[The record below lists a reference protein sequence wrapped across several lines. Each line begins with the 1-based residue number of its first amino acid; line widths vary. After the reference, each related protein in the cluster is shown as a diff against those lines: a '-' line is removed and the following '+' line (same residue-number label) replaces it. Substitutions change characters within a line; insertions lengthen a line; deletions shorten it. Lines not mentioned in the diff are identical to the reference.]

1 MKRISLI
8 FIFIIFVSASL
19 FGQARKIEFTEYDL
33 DNGLH
38 VILHKDNSTPIVAVT
53 MTYHVGSKNED
64 PERTGFAHFFEHLM
78 FEGSKYIEHGEFDK
92 INMSAGGINNA
103 STNHDF
109 THYYMVF
116 PSNQL
121 KLGLW
126 MESERMLH
134 LKIDTIGVETQRKVV
149 KEERS
154 ERFDNQPY
162 GSILEET
169 FKRAYQIHPYKWL
182 PAGSAQYIDQATI
195 DEFMTF
201 YKKFYVPNNACL
213 SIAGDIDIEQIK
225 KWIHD
230 YFADIPKGEKIKQPD
245 ITEPPLEAEI
255 RDTVYDNI
263 QLPLILQAYRIPEQ
277 GSEDYYALQML
288 SSVLAAGQS
297 SRLYKELVDKQQKA
311 VSTGSF
317 LFGLEDPGLF
327 IAYGISNLGV
337 EPDELESLIQ
347 IELDKVKNNL
357 IDENEFQKLQ
367 NQIENSFVSGNSTM
381 TGIAESLATYYL
393 QFGETELI
401 NTDVNNYLK
410 VTREDIKNAAEK
422 YLNKNNRV
430 VLVYLPKQ

>member
-1 MKRISLI
+1 MKRISRL
-8 FIFIIFVSASL
+8 FIFIIFISSSL
-19 FGQARKIEFTEYDL
+19 LCQSKKIEFTEYDL

-38 VILHKDNSTPIVAVT
+38 IILHKDSSTPIVAVT
-53 MTYHVGSKNED
+53 ITYHAGSKNED
-64 PERTGFAHFFEHLM
+64 SERTGFAHFFEHLM
-78 FEGSKYIEHGEFDK
+78 FEGSKYIEHGEFHK

-109 THYYMVF
+109 THYYMVI

-134 LKIDTIGVETQRKVV
+134 LKIDTVGVETQRKVV

-162 GSILEET
+162 GTILEET
-169 FKRAYQIHPYKWL
+169 FKRAYKVHPYKWL
-182 PAGSAQYIDQATI
+182 PAGSAQYIDQATL
-195 DEFMTF
+195 DEFMAF
-201 YKKFYVPNNACL
+201 YKKFYIPNNACL
-213 SIAGDIDIEQIK
+213 SIAGDINTEQAK
-225 KWIHD
+225 KWIEE
-230 YFADIPKGEKIKQPD
+230 YFADIPRGENIKQPD
-245 ITEPPLEAEI
+245 IIEPPLESEI

-263 QLPLILQAYRIPEQ
+263 QLPLVLQAYRIPEQ
-277 GSEDYYALQML
+277 GNEDYYALQML

-337 EPDELESLIQ
+337 EPEELETLIQ
-347 IELDKVKNNL
+347 TELDKVKNNF
-357 IDENEFQKLQ
+357 IEEREFQKLQ

-381 TGIAESLATYYL
+381 TGIAESLANYYL
-393 QFGETELI
+393 QYGDANLI
-401 NTDVNNYLK
+401 NTEVENYLK
-410 VTREDIKNAAEK
+410 VTRQDIKRVAEK
-422 YLNKNNRV
+422 YLNKNNRA
-430 VLVYLPKQ
+430 VLIYLPKQ

>member
-1 MKRISLI
+1 
-8 FIFIIFVSASL
+8 
-19 FGQARKIEFTEYDL
+19 
-33 DNGLH
+33 
-38 VILHKDNSTPIVAVT
+38 
-53 MTYHVGSKNED
+53 
-64 PERTGFAHFFEHLM
+64 M

-92 INMSAGGINNA
+92 ISMSAGGINNA
-103 STNHDF
+103 STNNDF
-109 THYYMVF
+109 THYYMVL

-126 MESERMLH
+126 MESERMFH
-134 LKIDTIGVETQRKVV
+134 LRIDTLGVETQRKVV

-162 GSILEET
+162 GTIIEET
-169 FKRAYQIHPYKWL
+169 FKRAYKIHPYRWL

-195 DEFMTF
+195 DEFKSF
-201 YKKFYVPNNACL
+201 YKNFYVPNNACL
-213 SIAGDIDIEQIK
+213 SIAGDIDFEQTK
-225 KWIHD
+225 KWIQD
-230 YFADIPKGEKIKQPD
+230 YFVDIPRGESIKHPD
-245 ITEPPLEAEI
+245 VVEPPLEAEI

-263 QLPLILQAYRIPEQ
+263 QLPLVLQAYRIPEQ
-277 GSEDYYALQML
+277 ASEDYYALQML

-297 SRLYKELVDKQQKA
+297 SRLYKELVDNQQKA

-347 IELDKVKNNL
+347 TELDKVKNTL
-357 IDENEFQKLQ
+357 IDETEFQKLQ

-393 QFGETELI
+393 QFGNADLI
-401 NTDVNNYLK
+401 NSDVNKYLK
-410 VTREDIKNAAEK
+410 VTRNDIKRVAEK
-422 YLNKNNRV
+422 YLDRNNRV
-430 VLVYLPKQ
+430 VLIYLPKQDHN